1 MSERGVTLNEVLAM
15 MEMAHDRMSSRSDA
29 KRLLRIAA
37 QILKA
42 QAAELV
48 TLRKAKA
55 EAERSLIVI
64 P

>member
-1 MSERGVTLNEVLAM
+1 MSDRGVTLNEVLAM
-15 MEMAHDRMSSRSDA
+15 MELAHDRMSNRSDA

-42 QAAELV
+42 QANELV
-48 TLRKAKA
+48 QLRKFKA
-55 EAERSLIVI
+55 EREQSLIVI